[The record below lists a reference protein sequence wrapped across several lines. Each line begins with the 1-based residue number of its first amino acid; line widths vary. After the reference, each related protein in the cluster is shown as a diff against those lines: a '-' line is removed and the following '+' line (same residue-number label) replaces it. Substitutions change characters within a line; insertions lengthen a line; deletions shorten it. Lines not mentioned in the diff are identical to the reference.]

1 MTCVLFLSGPVDAQT
16 PPRPDAGQI
25 LRETVPEAPVP
36 RPEENRLSV
45 PHAVERPPSEGE
57 TDGVAVHV
65 TRLRLTGNNNI
76 DSDAVFAAIPEL
88 GEAVGRD
95 CNLAQLNGLADRVT
109 AYYRRQGYLVALAY
123 VPVQTVDEGVITIA
137 VLEGEI
143 DRLSLSGSAARMGY
157 SEETIQRFAEANL
170 CGGATEGCAG
180 QGVQQAPIERA
191 LGVVADL
198 PGIAGTTG
206 TLAPGGRAGTSSL
219 DLDVSAGRRWV
230 GSLSA
235 DNYGNRY
242 VGRERL
248 GAGLRLNNPTG
259 GGDWLSIDM
268 ISSGRG
274 LNYGV
279 IDYNRPFGYAGGRIG
294 VSYSAS
300 TYTLG
305 APFDQTNA
313 HGNAQTFSAYT
324 SYPVIRG
331 NERNLTA
338 YARYRISWLEDRVAD
353 SVAKKTD
360 QALPLGISGS
370 FFDRFGKGAF
380 TSYDVSATTGQL
392 SQDGAANIGG
402 SNAASNFGK
411 FNFAVNRDQ
420 TLAYFRADRLSVYG
434 ALSGQFAQNN
444 LASIEKFYL
453 GGPSGVRAYP
463 VGEAPGDSGHI
474 ATLELRYS
482 KPLALPGVGQ
492 SDLGFAL
499 FRDTGWLTVNKNV
512 WAGYSG
518 PNQRHLSGYG
528 VSVSLHQ
535 RDRFL
540 LKLIWAARDRG
551 SERATSDDDSA
562 SRLWLLAN
570 VSF

>member
-1 MTCVLFLSGPVDAQT
+1 M
-16 PPRPDAGQI
+16 
-25 LRETVPEAPVP
+25 VPQPK
-36 RPEENRLSV
+36 ENRLSV
-45 PHAVERPPSEGE
+45 PPATERPPSEGE
-57 TDGVAVHV
+57 PDGVVVHL
-65 TRLRLTGNNNI
+65 TKLRLTGNKSF
-76 DSDAVFAAIPEL
+76 DSDALFAAIPEL
-88 GEAVGRD
+88 GDAVGRD
-95 CNLAQLNGLADRVT
+95 CDLTRLNGLADRVT

-123 VPVQTVDEGVITIA
+123 VPAQTVDEGIITIA

-143 DRLSLSGSAARMGY
+143 DRISLSGSAARMAY
-157 SEETIQRFAEANL
+157 SEETIRRFAEANL
-170 CGGATEGCAG
+170 CERASEGCAG

-191 LGVVADL
+191 LGVIADL

-219 DLDVSAGRRWV
+219 DINVSAGRRWV

-259 GGDWLSIDM
+259 GGDWLSVDM

-279 IDYNRPFGYAGGRIG
+279 IDYNRPFGYSGGRIG

-300 TYTLG
+300 TYLLG
-305 APFDQTNA
+305 APFDATNA
-313 HGNAQTFSAYT
+313 HGNAQTLSAYT
-324 SYPVIRG
+324 SYPVIRS

-338 YARYRISWLEDRVAD
+338 YARYRVSWLEDRVAD

-380 TSYDVSATTGQL
+380 TSYDVSATAGQL
-392 SQDGAANIGG
+392 SLDDSAGVGRTGAAR
-402 SNAASNFGK
+402 NFGK

-420 TLAYFRADRLSVYG
+420 TLAYFRGDRLSVYG
-434 ALSGQFAQNN
+434 ALSAQFAQNN
-444 LASIEKFYL
+444 LASIEKIYL

-482 KPLALPGVGQ
+482 KPLLLPGVGQ
-492 SDLGFAL
+492 SDLSFAL
-499 FRDTGWLTVNKNV
+499 FRDTGWLTVNKNP

-528 VSVSLHQ
+528 ASLSLHQ

-562 SRLWLLAN
+562 SRMWLLAN
-570 VSF
+570 ASF